1 MALQL
6 VTIEGNIGTGKTTI
20 ASHVA
25 NYMPAMK
32 FFPAPEPED
41 NPHYAAFLH
50 EPKAHALAMQSWF
63 LRERCRVYMSAL
75 RFMAEERKSVI
86 LDFSIWSDT
95 IFARRHLDEGLMT
108 PAQYAEYQQLERSI
122 QALNLPPP
130 HLSIVLHA
138 TPSICLERCEGSRTR
153 RVSKPRL
160 EQLQRLDELY
170 DQRWLRD
177 IDKAFKL
184 RFVQDKRPQPSPAE
198 GGLPAAPSLMVLVRD
213 WSDLTRV
220 KASAIADAVMS
231 TPPVPLE
238 QWLSSSLSAANVT
251 KAEAIIAAGAA

>member
-1 MALQL
+1 MAVQL

-20 ASHVA
+20 ADHVA

-32 FFPAPEPED
+32 FFAAPEPED
-41 NPHYAAFLH
+41 NPHYTAYLSQPR
-50 EPKAHALAMQSWF
+50 EHALAMQSWF
-63 LRERCRVYMSAL
+63 LRERCRVYIHAL
-75 RFMAEERKSVI
+75 RFMAEERQSAI
-86 LDFSIWSDT
+86 LDFSVWSDI
-95 IFARRHLDEGLMT
+95 IFATKHLEDGFMT
-108 PAQYAEYQQLERSI
+108 PAQFAEYQQLERSI
-122 QALNLPPP
+122 HALNLPPP

-138 TPSICLERCEGSRTR
+138 TPDDCLERSKSSRTR
-153 RVSKPRL
+153 KISKPRR

-170 DQRWLRD
+170 EQRWLRD

-184 RFVQDKRPQPSPAE
+184 RFVQDKRPPPLSPAE

-220 KASAIADAVMS
+220 KVSAIADAVMS

-238 QWLSSSLSAANVT
+238 QWLSSSLSAANIA
-251 KAEAIIAAGAA
+251 KAEAIIAA